1 MGNAR
6 PQEAIIKTRYKN
18 VDIIPATN
26 QLCEAELQL
35 ADVEQRNHQLRKII
49 LQVKD
54 NYDIV
59 IVDCLPSL
67 GILAINAMIACDR
80 IIVPMV
86 CEPFALEGL
95 AQLMQTVKKV
105 KRSANKELQ
114 LMGIVFTMLDK
125 RLLASNEIMR
135 DIKRTF
141 PSDVIFKTEIP
152 RNVRIT
158 EAQSHGEPIIST
170 TRTPRVQ
177 TRTSALQRKYW
188 RSAAKWR
195 RRMSNKRIGGDFNS
209 LFDDNNMEESEGLR
223 TLRLSEIEPNK
234 GQPRKVFDK
243 EAMEQLAESIRVN
256 GVLQPLLV
264 RPLSTG
270 NYQIVAGER
279 RWRAAKI
286 AGLAEVPV
294 VVRDDLSDE
303 QVMQVA
309 LIENLQRENLNPIEE
324 AQGYK
329 ELIEKYNMTQDQLS
343 KALGKARS
351 SIANSLG
358 LLTLPVGVRDL
369 LADGKLSAGHCK
381 ALKMI
386 KDPALMTEIAVR
398 AADGELSV
406 RSIEAIA
413 KREAKSEEEQTMI
426 KPRMA
431 YYTEV
436 EMSLTEALGTK
447 VKICEGKKTNTLQIA
462 FEDKDQLEGIL
473 RLMAVK

>member
-1 MGNAR
+1 MSVVIGVVNQKGGVGKTTTSINIAAGLGTLGKKILLIDFDPQGNSTTGFGIKKKTLDISTYDIIMGNAR

-54 NYDIV
+54 SYDIV

-158 EAQSHGEPIIST
+158 EAQSHGEPIIFYDKNSKGADAYK
-170 TRTPRVQ
+170 R
-177 TRTSALQRKYW
+177 L
-188 RSAAKWR
+188 AKEVLEKCR
-195 RRMSNKRIGGDFNS
+195 E
-209 LFDDNNMEESEGLR
+209 MEKK
-223 TLRLSEIEPNK
+223 N
-234 GQPRKVFDK
+234 
-243 EAMEQLAESIRVN
+243 EQ
-256 GVLQPLLV
+256 
-264 RPLSTG
+264 
-270 NYQIVAGER
+270 
-279 RWRAAKI
+279 
-286 AGLAEVPV
+286 
-294 VVRDDLSDE
+294 
-303 QVMQVA
+303 
-309 LIENLQRENLNPIEE
+309 
-324 AQGYK
+324 
-329 ELIEKYNMTQDQLS
+329 
-343 KALGKARS
+343 
-351 SIANSLG
+351 
-358 LLTLPVGVRDL
+358 
-369 LADGKLSAGHCK
+369 
-381 ALKMI
+381 
-386 KDPALMTEIAVR
+386 
-398 AADGELSV
+398 
-406 RSIEAIA
+406 
-413 KREAKSEEEQTMI
+413 
-426 KPRMA
+426 
-431 YYTEV
+431 
-436 EMSLTEALGTK
+436 
-447 VKICEGKKTNTLQIA
+447 
-462 FEDKDQLEGIL
+462 
-473 RLMAVK
+473 

>member
-1 MGNAR
+1 
-6 PQEAIIKTRYKN
+6 
-18 VDIIPATN
+18 
-26 QLCEAELQL
+26 
-35 ADVEQRNHQLRKII
+35 
-49 LQVKD
+49 
-54 NYDIV
+54 
-59 IVDCLPSL
+59 
-67 GILAINAMIACDR
+67 
-80 IIVPMV
+80 
-86 CEPFALEGL
+86 
-95 AQLMQTVKKV
+95 
-105 KRSANKELQ
+105 
-114 LMGIVFTMLDK
+114 
-125 RLLASNEIMR
+125 
-135 DIKRTF
+135 
-141 PSDVIFKTEIP
+141 
-152 RNVRIT
+152 
-158 EAQSHGEPIIST
+158 
-170 TRTPRVQ
+170 
-177 TRTSALQRKYW
+177 
-188 RSAAKWR
+188 
-195 RRMSNKRIGGDFNS
+195 MSNKRIGGDFSS
-209 LFDDNNMEESEGLR
+209 LFDDNSMEESEGLR
-223 TLRLSEIEPNK
+223 TLRLSEIEPSK
-234 GQPRKVFDK
+234 GQPRKIFDK
-243 EAMEQLAESIRVN
+243 EAMEQLAESIRTN

-264 RPLSTG
+264 RPLATG

-286 AGLAEVPV
+286 AGLSEVPV
-294 VVRDDLSDE
+294 VIRDDLSDE

-329 ELIEKYNMTQDQLS
+329 ELIEKYSMTQDQLS

-413 KREAKSEEEQTMI
+413 KRESKSEDEKTMI

-447 VKICEGKKTNTLQIA
+447 VKICEGKKNNTLQIS

>member
-1 MGNAR
+1 
-6 PQEAIIKTRYKN
+6 
-18 VDIIPATN
+18 
-26 QLCEAELQL
+26 
-35 ADVEQRNHQLRKII
+35 
-49 LQVKD
+49 
-54 NYDIV
+54 
-59 IVDCLPSL
+59 
-67 GILAINAMIACDR
+67 
-80 IIVPMV
+80 
-86 CEPFALEGL
+86 
-95 AQLMQTVKKV
+95 
-105 KRSANKELQ
+105 
-114 LMGIVFTMLDK
+114 
-125 RLLASNEIMR
+125 
-135 DIKRTF
+135 
-141 PSDVIFKTEIP
+141 
-152 RNVRIT
+152 
-158 EAQSHGEPIIST
+158 
-170 TRTPRVQ
+170 
-177 TRTSALQRKYW
+177 
-188 RSAAKWR
+188 
-195 RRMSNKRIGGDFNS
+195 MSNKRIGGDFNS

-234 GQPRKVFDK
+234 GQPRKIFDK

-329 ELIEKYNMTQDQLS
+329 ELIDKYNMTQDQLS

-369 LADGKLSAGHCK
+369 LADGKISAGHCK

-426 KPRMA
+426 RPRMA

-447 VKICEGKKTNTLQIA
+447 VKICEGKKSNTLQIS

>member
-1 MGNAR
+1 
-6 PQEAIIKTRYKN
+6 
-18 VDIIPATN
+18 
-26 QLCEAELQL
+26 
-35 ADVEQRNHQLRKII
+35 
-49 LQVKD
+49 
-54 NYDIV
+54 
-59 IVDCLPSL
+59 
-67 GILAINAMIACDR
+67 
-80 IIVPMV
+80 
-86 CEPFALEGL
+86 
-95 AQLMQTVKKV
+95 
-105 KRSANKELQ
+105 
-114 LMGIVFTMLDK
+114 
-125 RLLASNEIMR
+125 
-135 DIKRTF
+135 
-141 PSDVIFKTEIP
+141 
-152 RNVRIT
+152 
-158 EAQSHGEPIIST
+158 
-170 TRTPRVQ
+170 
-177 TRTSALQRKYW
+177 
-188 RSAAKWR
+188 
-195 RRMSNKRIGGDFNS
+195 MSNKRIGGDFSS
-209 LFDDNNMEESEGLR
+209 LFDDNSMEESEGLR

-234 GQPRKVFDK
+234 GQPRKIFDK
-243 EAMEQLAESIRVN
+243 EAMEQLAESIRTN

-264 RPLSTG
+264 RPLATG

-286 AGLAEVPV
+286 AGLSEVPV
-294 VVRDDLSDE
+294 VIRDDLSDE

-329 ELIEKYNMTQDQLS
+329 ELIEKYSMTQDQLS

-413 KREAKSEEEQTMI
+413 KRESKSEDEKTMI

-447 VKICEGKKTNTLQIA
+447 VKICEGKKNNTLQIS

>member
-1 MGNAR
+1 
-6 PQEAIIKTRYKN
+6 
-18 VDIIPATN
+18 
-26 QLCEAELQL
+26 
-35 ADVEQRNHQLRKII
+35 
-49 LQVKD
+49 
-54 NYDIV
+54 
-59 IVDCLPSL
+59 
-67 GILAINAMIACDR
+67 
-80 IIVPMV
+80 
-86 CEPFALEGL
+86 
-95 AQLMQTVKKV
+95 
-105 KRSANKELQ
+105 
-114 LMGIVFTMLDK
+114 
-125 RLLASNEIMR
+125 
-135 DIKRTF
+135 
-141 PSDVIFKTEIP
+141 
-152 RNVRIT
+152 
-158 EAQSHGEPIIST
+158 
-170 TRTPRVQ
+170 
-177 TRTSALQRKYW
+177 
-188 RSAAKWR
+188 
-195 RRMSNKRIGGDFNS
+195 MSNKRIGGDFSS
-209 LFDDNNMEESEGLR
+209 LFDDNSMEESEGLR

-234 GQPRKVFDK
+234 GQPRKIFDK
-243 EAMEQLAESIRVN
+243 EAMEQLAESIRTN

-264 RPLSTG
+264 RPLATG

-286 AGLAEVPV
+286 AGLSEVPV
-294 VVRDDLSDE
+294 VIRDDLSDE

-329 ELIEKYNMTQDQLS
+329 ELIEKYSMTQDQLS

-413 KREAKSEEEQTMI
+413 KRESKSEDEKMMI

-447 VKICEGKKTNTLQIA
+447 VKICEGKKNNTLQIS

>member
-1 MGNAR
+1 
-6 PQEAIIKTRYKN
+6 
-18 VDIIPATN
+18 
-26 QLCEAELQL
+26 
-35 ADVEQRNHQLRKII
+35 
-49 LQVKD
+49 
-54 NYDIV
+54 
-59 IVDCLPSL
+59 
-67 GILAINAMIACDR
+67 
-80 IIVPMV
+80 
-86 CEPFALEGL
+86 
-95 AQLMQTVKKV
+95 
-105 KRSANKELQ
+105 
-114 LMGIVFTMLDK
+114 
-125 RLLASNEIMR
+125 
-135 DIKRTF
+135 
-141 PSDVIFKTEIP
+141 
-152 RNVRIT
+152 
-158 EAQSHGEPIIST
+158 
-170 TRTPRVQ
+170 
-177 TRTSALQRKYW
+177 
-188 RSAAKWR
+188 
-195 RRMSNKRIGGDFNS
+195 MSNKRIGGDFSS
-209 LFDDNNMEESEGLR
+209 LFDDNSMEESEGLR
-223 TLRLSEIEPNK
+223 MLRLSEIEPNK
-234 GQPRKVFDK
+234 GQPRKIFDK
-243 EAMEQLAESIRVN
+243 EAMEQLAESIRTN

-264 RPLSTG
+264 RPLATG

-286 AGLAEVPV
+286 AGLSEVPV
-294 VVRDDLSDE
+294 VIRDDLSDE

-329 ELIEKYNMTQDQLS
+329 ELIEKYSMTQDQLS

-413 KREAKSEEEQTMI
+413 KRESKSEDEKTMI

-447 VKICEGKKTNTLQIA
+447 VKICEGKKNNTLQIS